1 MQEKAITNIPCFT
14 LLSQSVEEQATL
26 TGSTFFFKVLWVLFP
41 LEYVL
46 LFYLKYNKVD
56 LLGGGLLRNFVIS
69 FLKFLW

>member
-41 LEYVL
+41 LEYFR
-46 LFYLKYNKVD
+46 LFHLVIDKVD
-56 LLGGGLLRNFVIS
+56 LHVGGRGSFRN
-69 FLKFLW
+69 